1 MALMAFPLFG
11 CGQHFCEMR
20 HSAELSVVG
29 CAAAFR
35 TTSEFS
41 SSSKSPSSPR
51 DAPVNIDGSI
61 CELIGKHERG
71 GDVGGGGGALLD
83 DTVQESD
90 DHDLTR
96 LTNERDGAA
105 AAYPAN
111 LRYGAIGSQAG
122 SRASRRAPSCS
133 CPSLA
138 LSLSPPSDRLS
149 FSPQREPQSFA
160 AVESGS
166 HDSIAFHKNG
176 EGEEGRPDLEI
187 ELAE

>member
-1 MALMAFPLFG
+1 MK
-11 CGQHFCEMR
+11 EEET
-20 HSAELSVVG
+20 SA
-29 CAAAFR
+29 
-35 TTSEFS
+35 
-41 SSSKSPSSPR
+41 
-51 DAPVNIDGSI
+51 
-61 CELIGKHERG
+61 
-71 GDVGGGGGALLD
+71 ALLD

-133 CPSLA
+133 CPSLS
-138 LSLSPPSDRLS
+138 LSLLRPTDSLSAPKGSPKVSRRLKVGPMIRS
-149 FSPQREPQSFA
+149 LFIKT
-160 AVESGS
+160 G
-166 HDSIAFHKNG
+166 K
-176 EGEEGRPDLEI
+176 GEEGRPDLEI

>member
-35 TTSEFS
+35 PTSES

-71 GDVGGGGGALLD
+71 GDVGGGGSSALLD

-133 CPSLA
+133 YPSLS
-138 LSLSPPSDRLS
+138 LLRPTDSLSAPKGSPKVSRRLKVGPMIRS
-149 FSPQREPQSFA
+149 LFIKT
-160 AVESGS
+160 G
-166 HDSIAFHKNG
+166 K
-176 EGEEGRPDLEI
+176 GEEGRPDLEI

>member
-1 MALMAFPLFG
+1 MALMAFLLFG

-35 TTSEFS
+35 PTSEFS

-71 GDVGGGGGALLD
+71 GDVGSGGALLD

-133 CPSLA
+133 CSSLC
-138 LSLSPPSDRLS
+138 LLRPTDSLTAPKGSPKVSRRLKVGPMIRS
-149 FSPQREPQSFA
+149 LFIKT
-160 AVESGS
+160 G
-166 HDSIAFHKNG
+166 K
-176 EGEEGRPDLEI
+176 GEEGRPDLEI